1 MAERLD
7 VAGRLAEGL
16 PALEHMQTYVRA
28 CQQIGY
34 RDPDLTGDPAQI
46 HDWYAGEEGL
56 DLHALDTDCVALRAA
71 GSAIT
76 EALRLQRD
84 QLAVLATAWTGPGA
98 DSAAAFLRR
107 HCDNAGTVVSEV
119 RAAAQRCESL
129 RDNLWHL
136 VDAKVATTTAI
147 DDRTLAQRQTWLSA
161 AAAAT
166 TEASAR
172 DIVDQQIKPYVDN
185 DIRHDWRT
193 AMLSTRTGI
202 MAAYD
207 MVTDRFAASPRAY
220 FEVPADFGSLSP
232 VPRALAAASPTV
244 APGTPFS
251 GSQAGAVPSA
261 LASAPLAASAPQSAS
276 PLLAASAPQPA
287 SPPSDSGWGGASGMP
302 GGASGMPGGASGLGS
317 AGDLGGLG
325 GLASRIVAAMGD
337 LLGSAGSRPADDLFD
352 DPAHDRHEPD
362 PLDEAG
368 EPDEPESA
376 HRASDE
382 AVPSFQP
389 ISQPGP
395 ATGPPGTPTP
405 PSGAPPSEPPAPV
418 PVADTPPKPKPA
430 GATPCEIAANE
441 LPQAGQ

>member
-147 DDRTLAQRQTWLSA
+147 DDRTLAQRPAWLSA
-161 AAAAT
+161 AAAVT
-166 TEASAR
+166 TDASAR
-172 DIVDQQIKPYVDN
+172 DVVDQQIKPYVDN

-193 AMLSTRTGI
+193 SMLSTRTGI
-202 MAAYD
+202 TAAYD
-207 MVTDRFAASPRAY
+207 MVIDRFAASQRAY

-232 VPRALAAASPTV
+232 PPRALAAAFPAGARV
-244 APGTPFS
+244 TPFS
-251 GSQAGAVPSA
+251 GSPAGAVPSA
-261 LASAPLAASAPQSAS
+261 SAPAPLAAPAPQ
-276 PLLAASAPQPA
+276 AASQPLPA
-287 SPPSDSGWGGASGMP
+287 SPPSDSGWGGTSGMP
-302 GGASGMPGGASGLGS
+302 GGASGMPGDAGGLGS
-317 AGDLGGLG
+317 AGDPGGLG
-325 GLASRIVAAMGD
+325 GLAGRIVAAMGD
-337 LLGSAGSRPADDLFD
+337 VLGSAGSRPADDLFD

-362 PLDEAG
+362 PLDEPE
-368 EPDEPESA
+368 EPDEPEPA
-376 HRASDE
+376 HRATDE
-382 AVPSFQP
+382 AVPASQP
-389 ISQPGP
+389 IGQAGP
-395 ATGPPGTPTP
+395 ATGAPGTPTP
-405 PSGAPPSEPPAPV
+405 LSAAPPTEPPAPV